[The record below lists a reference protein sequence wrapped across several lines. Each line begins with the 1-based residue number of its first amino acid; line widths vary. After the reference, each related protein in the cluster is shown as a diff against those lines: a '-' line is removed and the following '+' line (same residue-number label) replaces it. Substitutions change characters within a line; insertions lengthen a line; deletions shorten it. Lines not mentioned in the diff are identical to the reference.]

1 MLSARQRAACL
12 PNRPSA
18 LVLTPPGSSPQ
29 IRREIRRFA
38 ASICQ
43 PRATRGYPPDLGD
56 TGRAVV
62 GRAGSINSGKNST
75 NSRLLDF
82 YLFLITVWMAEWRH
96 PDMVRRTTTAR
107 SGLPTVTADL
117 TRAAPGCE
125 VGVRRRTSTDRAR
138 DHTASAFSSSPL
150 MDSSITRRL
159 ADESALKHTWQL
171 AAIAARA

>member
-62 GRAGSINSGKNST
+62 GRGPAG
-75 NSRLLDF
+75 RFD
-82 YLFLITVWMAEWRH
+82 
-96 PDMVRRTTTAR
+96 
-107 SGLPTVTADL
+107 
-117 TRAAPGCE
+117 
-125 VGVRRRTSTDRAR
+125 
-138 DHTASAFSSSPL
+138 
-150 MDSSITRRL
+150 
-159 ADESALKHTWQL
+159 QL
-171 AAIAARA
+171 RKELNKFKTFGF